1 MERRTAQPRPNWQQI
16 VEEQGIVY
24 PLTRYPDGS
33 LRPYWDES
41 AYYVFSLS
49 EVEALEDVVEELHSM
64 CLVAAA
70 HIVEQDRY
78 AELGITDRRL
88 AGLVAQ
94 SWRRRDELPSLYG
107 RFDLRY
113 DGSGPAKMLEYN
125 ADTPTSLVEAASAQW
140 FWMEDRFPGADQ
152 WNSLHERLVDAW
164 RRQAALLPPGPLHF
178 AHSEG
183 DELGE
188 DLMTVAY
195 LRETAEQAG
204 IDTEALSVEQI
215 GWDRLTGRFVDERLR
230 FIRSCFKLYPW
241 EWLATDR
248 FGPQV
253 LDTLDNGGGTGT
265 TCWIEPAWK
274 MLLSNKALLAILWE
288 LFPGHPN
295 LLPSYLDGPRELAAP
310 GSGEAAASGPGGAG
324 VSGPGG
330 AGVSGSGEAGVSGSG
345 EVAAGGGGHGYVA
358 KPLLGREGDGVT
370 VHEPGSPAVLRD
382 EPCCYQE
389 LAPLPDFDGNR
400 VVLGAWV
407 VEDEAAGLGIRES
420 AGLVTDEYARFL
432 PHVIL

>member
-1 MERRTAQPRPNWQQI
+1 MERHTIEPRPDWQRT
-16 VEEQGIVY
+16 VEEQGLVY

-41 AYYVFSLS
+41 AYYSFSLP
-49 EVEALEDVVEELHSM
+49 EVEALEEVVEELHAL
-64 CLVAAA
+64 CLTAAA
-70 HIVEQDRY
+70 HIVEHDRF
-78 AELGITDRRL
+78 AELGITDPKL
-88 AGLVAQ
+88 AGLVAE
-94 SWRRRDELPSLYG
+94 SWRRRAELPSLYG

-113 DGSGPAKMLEYN
+113 DGTGPAKMLEYN
-125 ADTPTSLVEAASAQW
+125 ADTPTSLVEAASPQW
-140 FWMEDRFPGADQ
+140 FWMEERFPGADQ

-164 RRQAALLPPGPLHF
+164 KRQAHLLPPGPVHF
-178 AHSEG
+178 AHSDG

-195 LRETAEQAG
+195 LRETAQQAG
-204 IDTEALSVEQI
+204 LDTEALSVERI
-215 GWDRLTGRFVDERLR
+215 GWDRLSRRFVDDRLR

-241 EWLATDR
+241 EWLTTDR
-248 FGPQV
+248 FGPHV
-253 LDTLDNGGGTGT
+253 LATLDNGGGTGT

-288 LFPGHPN
+288 LNPGHPN
-295 LLPSYLDGPRELAAP
+295 LLPAYLDGPRELASTT
-310 GSGEAAASGPGGAG
+310 GW
-324 VSGPGG
+324 
-330 AGVSGSGEAGVSGSG
+330 
-345 EVAAGGGGHGYVA
+345 VA
-358 KPLLGREGDGVT
+358 KPLLGREGAGVT
-370 VHEPGSPAVLRD
+370 LHEAGTAPFVRD
-382 EPCCYQE
+382 GEACCYQE

-420 AGLVTDEYARFL
+420 TGLVTDEYARFL

>member
-1 MERRTAQPRPNWQQI
+1 MQRHTIEPRPGWQET
-16 VEEQGIVY
+16 VEEQGLVY

-41 AYYVFSLS
+41 AYYSFSLP
-49 EVEALEDVVEELHSM
+49 EVEALEEVVEELHAL
-64 CLVAAA
+64 CLAAAA
-70 HIVEQDRY
+70 HIVEENRF
-78 AELGITDRRL
+78 AELGITDPRL
-88 AGLVAQ
+88 AGLVAE
-94 SWRRRDELPSLYG
+94 SWRRRAELPSLYG

-113 DGSGPAKMLEYN
+113 DGTGPAKMLEYN
-125 ADTPTSLVEAASAQW
+125 ADTPTSLVEAASPQW
-140 FWMEDRFPGADQ
+140 FWMEERFPGADQ

-164 RRQAALLPPGPLHF
+164 KRQAHLLPPGPLHF
-178 AHSEG
+178 AHSDG

-195 LRETAEQAG
+195 LRETAQQAG
-204 IDTEALSVEQI
+204 LDTEALSVERI
-215 GWDRLTGRFVDERLR
+215 GWDRLSRRFVDDRLR

-241 EWLATDR
+241 EWLTTDR
-248 FGPQV
+248 FGRHV

-288 LFPGHPN
+288 LNPGHPN
-295 LLPSYLDGPRELAAP
+295 LLPAYLDGPRELAATT
-310 GSGEAAASGPGGAG
+310 GW
-324 VSGPGG
+324 
-330 AGVSGSGEAGVSGSG
+330 
-345 EVAAGGGGHGYVA
+345 VA
-358 KPLLGREGDGVT
+358 KPLLGREGAGVT
-370 VHEPGSPAVLRD
+370 LHEAGT
-382 EPCCYQE
+382 EPLVQDGEACCYQE

>member
-1 MERRTAQPRPNWQQI
+1 MERHTIEPRPGWQET
-16 VEEQGIVY
+16 VEEQGLVY
-24 PLTRYPDGS
+24 PLTRHPDGS

-41 AYYVFSLS
+41 AYYSFSLP
-49 EVEALEDVVEELHSM
+49 EVEALEEVVEELHAM
-64 CLVAAA
+64 CLAAAA
-70 HIVEQDRY
+70 HIVEQDRF
-78 AELGITDRRL
+78 AELGITDRKL
-88 AGLVAQ
+88 AGLVAE

-113 DGSGPAKMLEYN
+113 DGTGPAKMLEYN
-125 ADTPTSLVEAASAQW
+125 ADTPTSLVEAASPQW
-140 FWMEDRFPGADQ
+140 FWMEERFPGADQ

-164 RRQAALLPPGPLHF
+164 KRQAPLLPPGPVHF
-178 AHSEG
+178 AHSDG

-195 LRETAEQAG
+195 LRETAQQAG
-204 IDTEALSVEQI
+204 LDTEALSVERI
-215 GWDRLTGRFVDERLR
+215 GWDRLSRRFVDDRLR

-241 EWLATDR
+241 EWLTTDR
-248 FGPQV
+248 FGRYV

-288 LFPGHPN
+288 LNPGHPN
-295 LLPSYLDGPRELAAP
+295 LLPAYLDGPRELASTT
-310 GSGEAAASGPGGAG
+310 GW
-324 VSGPGG
+324 
-330 AGVSGSGEAGVSGSG
+330 
-345 EVAAGGGGHGYVA
+345 VA
-358 KPLLGREGDGVT
+358 KPLLGREGAGVT
-370 VHEPGSPAVLRD
+370 LHEAGTEPFVRD
-382 EPCCYQE
+382 GEACCYQG

-407 VEDEAAGLGIRES
+407 VEGEAAGLGIRES

>member
-1 MERRTAQPRPNWQQI
+1 MMERRTIEPRPGWQRT
-16 VEEQGIVY
+16 VEEQGLVY

-41 AYYVFSLS
+41 AYYVFSLP
-49 EVEALEDVVEELHSM
+49 EVEALEVVVEELHAM
-64 CLVAAA
+64 CLAAA
-70 HIVEQDRY
+70 EHIVKNDRF
-78 AELGITDRRL
+78 ADLGITDGRL
-88 AGLVAQ
+88 AALVAE
-94 SWRRRDELPSLYG
+94 SWQRRDELPSIYG

-113 DGSGPAKMLEYN
+113 DGTGPAKMLEYN
-125 ADTPTSLVEAASAQW
+125 ADTPTSLVEAASPQW
-140 FWMEDRFPGADQ
+140 FWMEERFPGADQ
-152 WNSLHERLVDAW
+152 WNSLHERLVEAW
-164 RRQAALLPPGPLHF
+164 RRQAHLLPQGPLHF
-178 AHSEG
+178 AHSDG

-195 LRETAEQAG
+195 LRETAQQAG

-215 GWDRLTGRFVDERLR
+215 GWDKLTGRFVDERLR

-241 EWLATDR
+241 EWLTTDR

-253 LDTLDNGGGTGT
+253 LDTLDNGGGTGS

-288 LFPGHPN
+288 LNPGHPN
-295 LLPSYLDGPRELAAP
+295 LLPAYLDGPRELALT
-310 GSGEAAASGPGGAG
+310 G
-324 VSGPGG
+324 
-330 AGVSGSGEAGVSGSG
+330 
-345 EVAAGGGGHGYVA
+345 GYVS
-358 KPLLGREGDGVT
+358 KPLLGREGAGVT
-370 VHEPGSPAVLRD
+370 VHEPGHAPVVRQEA
-382 EPCCYQE
+382 CCYQA

-407 VEDEAAGLGIRES
+407 VENESAGLGIRES
-420 AGLVTDEYARFL
+420 SGLITDEYARFL